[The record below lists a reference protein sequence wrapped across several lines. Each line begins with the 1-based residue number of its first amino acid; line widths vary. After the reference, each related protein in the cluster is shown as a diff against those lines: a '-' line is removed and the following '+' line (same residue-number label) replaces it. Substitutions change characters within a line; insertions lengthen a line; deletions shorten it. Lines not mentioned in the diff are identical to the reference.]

1 MRMLRRRSLEHM
13 GGWVAQGGMGAD
25 FFRMMGERGFE
36 LRDITDTP
44 PVRDAMADVGYEA
57 VRPDI

>member
-1 MRMLRRRSLEHM
+1 M

-25 FFRMMGERGFE
+25 FFRMMGERGFA

-57 VRPDI
+57 VRPDIYLSCL

>member
-1 MRMLRRRSLEHM
+1 M

-25 FFRMMGERGFE
+25 FFDTMGERDFE
-36 LRDITDTP
+36 RRDIPDTP